1 MGIINHTLLFQV
13 FSRGIRF
20 DPLQVNSEGG
30 HGLVDFNKGGL
41 DLLVA
46 LFLGPGK
53 LDVVLSGHLSSESFL
68 GADLFGFDADSGDS
82 GEVFLS
88 FAVAVV
94 GRGGG
99 RGGRVVTNDKTHV
112 GAVVVAVVVV

>member
-1 MGIINHTLLFQV
+1 MGTINQTLIFQV
-13 FSRGIRF
+13 FSGGIRF
-20 DPLQVNSEGG
+20 DPLQVDGEGG

-53 LDVVLSGHLSSESFL
+53 FDVVLSGHLSSESFL
-68 GADLFGFDADSGDS
+68 GANLLGFDADSGD
-82 GEVFLS
+82 GRVVFLS
-88 FAVAVV
+88 LAVAVV
-94 GRGGG
+94 GRGRG
-99 RGGRVVTNDKTHV
+99 RGGRVINDKTNV